1 MRVLGMIMAG
11 GKGERLYPLTKDRSK
26 PSVPFGGKYRIVDFV
41 LSNFV
46 NSGIF
51 SSYVLV
57 QYLSQSL
64 IEYLRTTW
72 RTEGLIPD
80 HFLTCVPP
88 QMRLG
93 EIWYRGTA
101 DSVRQN
107 INLVRDFAPDL
118 VAVFGAD
125 HIYRMDVRQMIDFH
139 LKNKA
144 DVTVA
149 ANTVSIKAAPS
160 FGILDTDDNHRIIQF
175 DENPQNPRHIP
186 GNPKAAFASM
196 GNYIFNTDV
205 LLQVL
210 QKRFCDVPALDF
222 GKHILPKI
230 LTDHRTF
237 AYDFQSQ
244 TLPGAKPHEEP
255 GYWRDVGTIESF
267 WQTNMDLLGP
277 KPKLDLDN
285 PKWPINTT
293 AFRVPPT
300 KYLGG
305 TVIDSMVSNGCIIHP
320 KTKIKNCVLASNV
333 VVHEGADLEGCVI
346 MDNCEIKAGA
356 KLKKVIIDRFNTI
369 PAKQTIG
376 LDQEADAQRYYIDP
390 SGIVVIPRGKNKFL

>member
-72 RTEGLIPD
+72 RTEGIVSD

-118 VAVFGAD
+118 VAIFGAD
-125 HIYRMDVRQMIDFH
+125 HIYRMDIGQMIKFH

-149 ANTVSIKAAPS
+149 ANTVPLKEASA
-160 FGILDTDDNHRIIQF
+160 FGVLGTEKDGRIVQF
-175 DENPQNPRHIP
+175 DEKPAHPHAIP
-186 GNPKAAFASM
+186 GNPKAAYVSM
-196 GNYIFNTDV
+196 GNYIFNTET

-210 QKRFCDVPALDF
+210 QKRFCDIPALDF

-230 LTDHRTF
+230 LKDYRTY
-237 AYDFQSQ
+237 AYNFQGQ
-244 TLPGAKPHEEP
+244 VLPGAKPYEEQ

-267 WQTNMDLLGP
+267 WQTNMDLLGD
-277 KPKLDLDN
+277 KPKLDLNN
-285 PKWPINTT
+285 PKWPISTT
-293 AFRVPPT
+293 LHRVPAT
-300 KYLGG
+300 KFLGG
-305 TVIDSMVSNGCIIHP
+305 SITNSIIGDGCVISP
-320 KTKIKNCVLASNV
+320 KAKIKNCVISDSV
-333 VVHEGADLEGCVI
+333 IIGEGADLEGCVI

-356 KLKKVIIDRFNTI
+356 KLKKVIMDRFNTVA
-369 PAKQTIG
+369 AKQTIG
-376 LDQEADAQRYYIDP
+376 LNMEQDAQKYYIDP
-390 SGIVVIPRGKNKFL
+390 SGIIVLPRGKNKF

>member
-1 MRVLGMIMAG
+1 MKVLGIIMAG

-107 INLVRDFAPDL
+107 INLVKDFQPDL
-118 VAVFGAD
+118 VAIFGAD

-139 LKNKA
+139 LRNKA

-149 ANTVSIKAAPS
+149 ANTVCLQEATA
-160 FGILDTDDNHRIIQF
+160 FGVLGVDDNYRITQF
-175 DENPQNPRHIP
+175 EEKPAKPKCIP
-186 GNPKAAFASM
+186 GKPKSAFASM

-237 AYDFQSQ
+237 AYDFAGQ
-244 TLPGAKPHEEP
+244 TLPGAKPYEEP

-277 KPKLDLDN
+277 KPKLDLTN
-285 PKWPINTT
+285 SKWPINTS
-293 AFRVPPT
+293 AYRVPPT

-305 TVIDSMVSNGCIIHP
+305 TTINSMVSNGCIIHP
-320 KTKIKNCVLASNV
+320 KSKIKNCVIGSNV
-333 VVHEGADLEGCVI
+333 IIHEHCELDGCVI
-346 MDNCEIKAGA
+346 MDSCEIKTGA
-356 KLKKVIIDRFNTI
+356 KLKRVIVDRFNTI
-369 PAKQTIG
+369 LPKQTIG
-376 LDQEADAQRYYIDP
+376 LDLEEDAQKFYIDP
-390 SGIVVIPRGKNKFL
+390 SGIVVIPRGISKF

>member
-72 RTEGLIPD
+72 RTEGIASD

-118 VAVFGAD
+118 VAIFGAD
-125 HIYRMDVRQMIDFH
+125 HIYRMDIRQMIDFH

-149 ANTVSIKAAPS
+149 ANVVPIKEASS
-160 FGILDTDDNHRIIQF
+160 FGVLGTEKDGRIVQF
-175 DENPQNPRHIP
+175 DEKPAKPRAIP
-186 GNPKAAFASM
+186 GNPKEAYVSM
-196 GNYIFNTDV
+196 GNYIFNTET

-210 QKRFCDVPALDF
+210 QKRFCDIPALDF

-230 LTDHRTF
+230 LKDYRTY
-237 AYDFQSQ
+237 AYNFQSQ
-244 TLPGAKPHEEP
+244 VLPGAKSYEEQ

-267 WQTNMDLLGP
+267 WQTNMDLLGN
-277 KPKLDLDN
+277 KPKLDLNN
-285 PKWPINTT
+285 PKWPISTT
-293 AFRVPPT
+293 LNRVPAT
-300 KYLGG
+300 KFFGG
-305 TVIDSMVSNGCIIHP
+305 AITNSIVGGGCIISP
-320 KTKIKNCVLASNV
+320 KAKIKNCVISDSV
-333 VVHEGADLEGCVI
+333 VIGEGAELENCVI

-356 KLKKVIIDRFNTI
+356 KLKKVIMDRFNTVA
-369 PAKQTIG
+369 PKQTIG
-376 LDQEADAQRYYIDP
+376 LNVEQDAQKYYIDP
-390 SGIVVIPRGKNKFL
+390 SGIVVLPRGKNKF

>member
-1 MRVLGMIMAG
+1 MKILGMIMAG

-72 RTEGLIPD
+72 RSEGIVSD

-107 INLVRDFAPDL
+107 INLVKDFAPDL
-118 VAVFGAD
+118 VAIFGAD
-125 HIYRMDVRQMIDFH
+125 HIYRMDVRQMVDFH

-149 ANTVSIKAAPS
+149 ANTVSIEQATA
-160 FGILDTDDNHRIIQF
+160 FGVLGTDETGRIIQF
-175 DENPQNPRHIP
+175 DEKPANPRPIP
-186 GNPKAAFASM
+186 NNPNAAYASM

-230 LTDHRTF
+230 LADHRTF

-244 TLPGAKPHEEP
+244 TLPGAKPYEEQ

-277 KPKLDLDN
+277 KPKLDLNN
-285 PKWPINTT
+285 PAWPINTT
-293 AFRVPPT
+293 LNRVPAS
-300 KYLGG
+300 KFLGG
-305 TVIDSMVSNGCIIHP
+305 TVTNSIVGDGCIIRP
-320 KTKIKNCVLASNV
+320 FGPT
-333 VVHEGADLEGCVI
+333 
-346 MDNCEIKAGA
+346 
-356 KLKKVIIDRFNTI
+356 
-369 PAKQTIG
+369 P
-376 LDQEADAQRYYIDP
+376 
-390 SGIVVIPRGKNKFL
+390 

>member
-1 MRVLGMIMAG
+1 MKILGMIMAG

-72 RTEGLIPD
+72 RSEGIVSD

-107 INLVRDFAPDL
+107 INLVKDFAPDL
-118 VAVFGAD
+118 VAIFGAD
-125 HIYRMDVRQMIDFH
+125 HIYRMDVRQMVDFH

-149 ANTVSIKAAPS
+149 ANTVSIEQATA
-160 FGILDTDDNHRIIQF
+160 FGVLGTDETGRIVQF
-175 DENPQNPRHIP
+175 DEKPANPKPIP
-186 GNPKAAFASM
+186 GNPKAAYASM

-205 LLQVL
+205 LLKVL

-230 LTDHRTF
+230 LTDYRTF

-244 TLPGAKPHEEP
+244 TLPGAKSYEEQ

-277 KPKLDLDN
+277 KPKLDLNN
-285 PKWPINTT
+285 PAWPINTT
-293 AFRVPPT
+293 LNRVPAS
-300 KYLGG
+300 KFLGG
-305 TVIDSMVSNGCIIHP
+305 TVTNSIVGDGCVIHP
-320 KTKIKNCVLASNV
+320 KAKIKNCVISDSV
-333 VVHEGADLEGCVI
+333 TIGEGAELEGCVI

-356 KLKKVIIDRFNTI
+356 KLKKVIMDRFNTI
-369 PAKQTIG
+369 AAKQTIG
-376 LDQEADAQRYYIDP
+376 INQEADSQKYYIDP
-390 SGIVVIPRGKNKFL
+390 SGIVVIPRGKNKF

>member
-1 MRVLGMIMAG
+1 MRILGMIMAG

-51 SSYVLV
+51 SSYILV

-72 RTEGLIPD
+72 RTEGIVSD
-80 HFLTCVPP
+80 HFLTTVPP

-93 EIWYRGTA
+93 EFWYRGTA

-125 HIYRMDVRQMIDFH
+125 HIYRMDIRQMIDYH
-139 LKNKA
+139 IKNNA

-149 ANTVSIKAAPS
+149 ANTVSLEEATA
-160 FGILDTDDNHRIIQF
+160 FGVLGTEADGRIVQF
-175 DENPQNPRHIP
+175 DEKPAHPRPIP
-186 GNPKAAFASM
+186 NNPKCAYASM
-196 GNYIFNTDV
+196 GNYIFNTEV

-230 LTDHRTF
+230 LKDYRTY
-237 AYDFQSQ
+237 AYNFQGQ
-244 TLPGAKPHEEP
+244 KLPGAKPYEEQ

-267 WQTNMDLLGP
+267 WQTNMDLLGA
-277 KPKLDLDN
+277 KPKLDLNN
-285 PKWPINTT
+285 PAWPISTT
-293 AFRVPPT
+293 LHRVPAT
-300 KYLGG
+300 KFLGG
-305 TVIDSMVSNGCIIHP
+305 TITNSLVGDGCVISP
-320 KTKIKNCVLASNV
+320 KAKIKDCVISDSV
-333 VVHEGADLEGCVI
+333 IIEDGVELEGCVI

-356 KLKKVIIDRFNTI
+356 KLKRVIMDRFNTVA
-369 PAKQTIG
+369 PKQTIG
-376 LDQEADAQRYYIDP
+376 LNLESDAQKYYIDP
-390 SGIVVIPRGKNKFL
+390 SGIIVLPRGKNKF

>member
-1 MRVLGMIMAG
+1 MRILGIIMAG

-57 QYLSQSL
+57 QYLYQSL

-72 RTEGLIPD
+72 RTEGIISD
-80 HFLTCVPP
+80 HFLTTVPP

-125 HIYRMDVRQMIDFH
+125 HIYRMDIRQMIDFH

-149 ANTVSIKAAPS
+149 ANTVPLKEASA
-160 FGILDTDDNHRIIQF
+160 FGVLGTEKDGRIIQF
-175 DENPQNPRHIP
+175 DEKPAHPRPIP
-186 GNPKAAFASM
+186 NKPDCAYASM
-196 GNYIFNTDV
+196 GNYIFNTET

-230 LTDHRTF
+230 LTDYRTF
-237 AYDFQSQ
+237 AYNFQSQ
-244 TLPGAKPHEEP
+244 VLPGAKPYEEQ

-277 KPKLDLDN
+277 KPKLDLNN
-285 PKWPINTT
+285 PKWPISTT
-293 AFRVPPT
+293 LHRVPAT
-300 KYLGG
+300 KFLGG
-305 TVIDSMVSNGCIIHP
+305 NITNSMIGDGCVIHP
-320 KTKIKNCVLASNV
+320 KSKIKNCVISDSV
-333 VVHEGADLEGCVI
+333 IIGEGAELEGCVI

-356 KLKKVIIDRFNTI
+356 KLKKVIMDRFNTV
-369 PAKQTIG
+369 ASKQTIG
-376 LDQEADAQRYYIDP
+376 LNLEADAQKYYIDP
-390 SGIVVIPRGKNKFL
+390 SGIIVLPRGKNKY

>member
-1 MRVLGMIMAG
+1 MKILGMIMAG

-72 RTEGLIPD
+72 RSEGIGSD

-107 INLVRDFAPDL
+107 INLVKDFAPDL
-118 VAVFGAD
+118 VAIFGAD
-125 HIYRMDVRQMIDFH
+125 HIYRMDVRQMVDFH

-149 ANTVSIKAAPS
+149 ANTVSIEQATA
-160 FGILDTDDNHRIIQF
+160 FGVLGTDETGRIVQF
-175 DENPQNPRHIP
+175 DEKPANPKPIP
-186 GNPKAAFASM
+186 GNPKAAYASM

-205 LLQVL
+205 LLKVL

-230 LTDHRTF
+230 LTDYRTF

-244 TLPGAKPHEEP
+244 TLPGAKSYEEQ

-277 KPKLDLDN
+277 KPKLDLNN
-285 PKWPINTT
+285 PAWPINTT
-293 AFRVPPT
+293 LNRVPAS
-300 KYLGG
+300 KFLGG
-305 TVIDSMVSNGCIIHP
+305 TLTNSIVGDGCVIHP
-320 KTKIKNCVLASNV
+320 KAKIKNCVISDSV
-333 VVHEGADLEGCVI
+333 TIGEGAELEGCVI

-356 KLKKVIIDRFNTI
+356 KLKKVIMDRFNTI
-369 PAKQTIG
+369 AAKQTIG
-376 LDQEADAQRYYIDP
+376 INQEADSQKYYIDP
-390 SGIVVIPRGKNKFL
+390 SGIVVIPRGKNKF

>member
-1 MRVLGMIMAG
+1 MKILGMIMAG

-72 RTEGLIPD
+72 RSEGIVSD

-107 INLVRDFAPDL
+107 INLVKDFAPDL
-118 VAVFGAD
+118 VAIFGAD
-125 HIYRMDVRQMIDFH
+125 HIYRMDVRQMVDFH

-144 DVTVA
+144 DITVA
-149 ANTVSIKAAPS
+149 ANTVSIEQATA
-160 FGILDTDDNHRIIQF
+160 FGVLGTDETGRIVQF
-175 DENPQNPRHIP
+175 DEKPANPKPIP
-186 GNPKAAFASM
+186 GNPKAAYASM

-205 LLQVL
+205 LLKVL

-230 LTDHRTF
+230 LTDYRTF

-244 TLPGAKPHEEP
+244 TLPGAKSYEEQ

-277 KPKLDLDN
+277 KPKLDLNN
-285 PKWPINTT
+285 PAWPINTT
-293 AFRVPPT
+293 LNRVPAS
-300 KYLGG
+300 KFLGG
-305 TVIDSMVSNGCIIHP
+305 TVTNSIVGDGCVIHP
-320 KTKIKNCVLASNV
+320 KAKIKNCVISDSV
-333 VVHEGADLEGCVI
+333 TIGEGAELEGCVI

-356 KLKKVIIDRFNTI
+356 KLKKVIMDRFNTI
-369 PAKQTIG
+369 AAKQTIG
-376 LDQEADAQRYYIDP
+376 INQEADSQKYYIDP
-390 SGIVVIPRGKNKFL
+390 SGIVVIPRGKNKF

>member
-1 MRVLGMIMAG
+1 MKILGMIMAG

-72 RTEGLIPD
+72 RSEGIVSD

-107 INLVRDFAPDL
+107 INLVKDFAPDL
-118 VAVFGAD
+118 VAIFGAD
-125 HIYRMDVRQMIDFH
+125 HIYRMDVRQMVDFH

-149 ANTVSIKAAPS
+149 ANTVSIEQATA
-160 FGILDTDDNHRIIQF
+160 FGVLGTDETGRIVQF
-175 DENPQNPRHIP
+175 DEKPANPKPIP
-186 GNPKAAFASM
+186 GNPKAAYASM

-205 LLQVL
+205 LLKVL

-230 LTDHRTF
+230 LMDYRTF

-244 TLPGAKPHEEP
+244 TLPGAKSYEEQ

-277 KPKLDLDN
+277 KPKLDLNN
-285 PKWPINTT
+285 PAWPINTT
-293 AFRVPPT
+293 LNRVPAS
-300 KYLGG
+300 KFLGG
-305 TVIDSMVSNGCIIHP
+305 TVTNSIVGDGCVIHP
-320 KTKIKNCVLASNV
+320 KAKIKNCVISDSV
-333 VVHEGADLEGCVI
+333 TIGEGAELEGCVI

-356 KLKKVIIDRFNTI
+356 KLKKVIMDRFNTI
-369 PAKQTIG
+369 AAKQTIG
-376 LDQEADAQRYYIDP
+376 INQEADSQKYYIDP
-390 SGIVVIPRGKNKFL
+390 SGIVVIPRGKNKF

>member
-1 MRVLGMIMAG
+1 MKILGMIMAG

-64 IEYLRTTW
+64 IEYLRTT
-72 RTEGLIPD
+72 RRSEGIVSD

-107 INLVRDFAPDL
+107 INLVKDFAPDL
-118 VAVFGAD
+118 VAIFGAD
-125 HIYRMDVRQMIDFH
+125 HIYRMDVRQMVDFH

-149 ANTVSIKAAPS
+149 ANTVSIEQATA
-160 FGILDTDDNHRIIQF
+160 FGVLGTDETGRIVQF
-175 DENPQNPRHIP
+175 DEKPANPKPIP
-186 GNPKAAFASM
+186 GNPKAAYASM

-205 LLQVL
+205 LLKVL

-230 LTDHRTF
+230 LTDYRTF

-244 TLPGAKPHEEP
+244 TLPGAKSYEEQ

-277 KPKLDLDN
+277 KPKLDLNN
-285 PKWPINTT
+285 PAWPINTT
-293 AFRVPPT
+293 LNRVPAS
-300 KYLGG
+300 KFLGG
-305 TVIDSMVSNGCIIHP
+305 TLTNSIVGDGCVIHP
-320 KTKIKNCVLASNV
+320 KAKIKNCVISDSV
-333 VVHEGADLEGCVI
+333 TIGEGAELEGCVI

-356 KLKKVIIDRFNTI
+356 KLKKVIMDRFNTI
-369 PAKQTIG
+369 AAKQTIG
-376 LDQEADAQRYYIDP
+376 INQEADSQKYYIDP
-390 SGIVVIPRGKNKFL
+390 SGIVVIPRGKNKF

>member
-1 MRVLGMIMAG
+1 MKILGMIMAG

-72 RTEGLIPD
+72 RSEGIVSD

-107 INLVRDFAPDL
+107 INLVKDFAPDL
-118 VAVFGAD
+118 VAIFGAD
-125 HIYRMDVRQMIDFH
+125 HIYRMDVRQMVDFH

-149 ANTVSIKAAPS
+149 ANTVSIEQATA
-160 FGILDTDDNHRIIQF
+160 FGVLGTDDTGRIVQF
-175 DENPQNPRHIP
+175 DEKPANPKPIP
-186 GNPKAAFASM
+186 GNPKAAYASM

-205 LLQVL
+205 LLKVL

-230 LTDHRTF
+230 LTDYRTF

-244 TLPGAKPHEEP
+244 TLPGAKSYEEQ

-277 KPKLDLDN
+277 KPKLDLNN
-285 PKWPINTT
+285 PAWPINTT
-293 AFRVPPT
+293 LNRVPAS
-300 KYLGG
+300 KFLGG
-305 TVIDSMVSNGCIIHP
+305 TVTNSIVGDGCVIHP
-320 KTKIKNCVLASNV
+320 KAKIKNCVISDSV
-333 VVHEGADLEGCVI
+333 TVGEGAELEGCVI

-356 KLKKVIIDRFNTI
+356 KLKKVIMDRFNTI
-369 PAKQTIG
+369 AAKQTIG
-376 LDQEADAQRYYIDP
+376 INQEADSQKYYIDP
-390 SGIVVIPRGKNKFL
+390 SGIVVIPRGKNKF

>member
-1 MRVLGMIMAG
+1 MKILGMIMAG

-64 IEYLRTTW
+64 IEYMRTTW
-72 RTEGLIPD
+72 RTEGIVAD

-107 INLVRDFAPDL
+107 INLVKDFAPDL
-118 VAVFGAD
+118 VAIFGAD
-125 HIYRMDVRQMIDFH
+125 HIYRMDIRQMVDFH

-149 ANTVSIKAAPS
+149 ANTVSIEQATA
-160 FGILDTDDNHRIIQF
+160 FGVLGTDASGRIIQF
-175 DENPQNPRHIP
+175 DEKPANPRAIP
-186 GNPKAAFASM
+186 GNPKAAYASM
-196 GNYIFNTDV
+196 GNYIFNTDT

-237 AYDFQSQ
+237 AYNFQSQ
-244 TLPGAKPHEEP
+244 TLPGAKDYEEQ

-277 KPKLDLDN
+277 TPKLDLNN
-285 PKWPINTT
+285 PAWPINTT
-293 AFRVPPT
+293 LNRVPAS
-300 KYLGG
+300 KFLGG
-305 TVIDSMVSNGCIIHP
+305 TVTNSIVGDGCVIHP
-320 KTKIKNCVLASNV
+320 RAKIKNCVISDSV
-333 VVHEGADLEGCVI
+333 TIGEGAELEGCVI
-346 MDNCEIKAGA
+346 MDNCTIKEGA
-356 KLKKVIIDRFNTI
+356 KLKKVIMDRFNTI
-369 PAKQTIG
+369 AARQTIG
-376 LDQEADAQRYYIDP
+376 HNMEADSQKYYIDP
-390 SGIVVIPRGKNKFL
+390 SGIVVIPRGKNKF

>member
-1 MRVLGMIMAG
+1 MRILGIIMAG

-26 PSVPFGGKYRIVDFV
+26 PSVPFGGNYRIVDFV

-72 RTEGLIPD
+72 RSEGIIPD

-107 INLVRDFAPDL
+107 INLVKDFNPDL
-118 VAVFGAD
+118 VAIFGAD

-149 ANTVSIKAAPS
+149 ANSV
-160 FGILDTDDNHRIIQF
+160 
-175 DENPQNPRHIP
+175 
-186 GNPKAAFASM
+186 
-196 GNYIFNTDV
+196 
-205 LLQVL
+205 
-210 QKRFCDVPALDF
+210 
-222 GKHILPKI
+222 
-230 LTDHRTF
+230 
-237 AYDFQSQ
+237 
-244 TLPGAKPHEEP
+244 
-255 GYWRDVGTIESF
+255 
-267 WQTNMDLLGP
+267 
-277 KPKLDLDN
+277 
-285 PKWPINTT
+285 
-293 AFRVPPT
+293 
-300 KYLGG
+300 
-305 TVIDSMVSNGCIIHP
+305 
-320 KTKIKNCVLASNV
+320 
-333 VVHEGADLEGCVI
+333 
-346 MDNCEIKAGA
+346 
-356 KLKKVIIDRFNTI
+356 
-369 PAKQTIG
+369 
-376 LDQEADAQRYYIDP
+376 
-390 SGIVVIPRGKNKFL
+390 

>member
-1 MRVLGMIMAG
+1 MKILGMIMAG

-72 RTEGLIPD
+72 RSEGIVSD

-107 INLVRDFAPDL
+107 INLVKDFAPDL
-118 VAVFGAD
+118 VAIFGAD
-125 HIYRMDVRQMIDFH
+125 HIYRMDVRQMVDFH

-149 ANTVSIKAAPS
+149 ANTVSIEQATA
-160 FGILDTDDNHRIIQF
+160 FGVLGTDDTGRIVQF
-175 DENPQNPRHIP
+175 DEKPANPKPIP
-186 GNPKAAFASM
+186 GNPKAAYASM

-205 LLQVL
+205 LLKVL

-230 LTDHRTF
+230 LTDYRTF

-244 TLPGAKPHEEP
+244 TLPGAKSYEEQ

-277 KPKLDLDN
+277 KPKLDLNN
-285 PKWPINTT
+285 PAWPINTT
-293 AFRVPPT
+293 LNRVPAS
-300 KYLGG
+300 KFLGG
-305 TVIDSMVSNGCIIHP
+305 TLTNSIVGDGCVIHP
-320 KTKIKNCVLASNV
+320 KAKIKNCVISDSV
-333 VVHEGADLEGCVI
+333 TIGEGAELEGCVI

-356 KLKKVIIDRFNTI
+356 KLKKVIMDRFNTI
-369 PAKQTIG
+369 AAKQTIG
-376 LDQEADAQRYYIDP
+376 INQEADSQKYYIDP
-390 SGIVVIPRGKNKFL
+390 SGIVVIPRGKNKF

>member
-11 GKGERLYPLTKDRSK
+11 GKGERLYPLTKERSK

-72 RTEGLIPD
+72 RTEGLIAD

-88 QMRLG
+88 QMRMG

-118 VAVFGAD
+118 VAIFGAD

-149 ANTVSIKAAPS
+149 ANTVNIKDASS
-160 FGILDTDDNHRIIQF
+160 FGILGTDENNRIIQF
-175 DENPQNPRHIP
+175 DEKPAKPKHIP
-186 GNPKAAFASM
+186 GNPKAAYASM

-230 LTDHRTF
+230 LNDHRTF

-244 TLPGAKPHEEP
+244 VLPGAKPYEEQ

-267 WQTNMDLLGP
+267 WQTHMDLLGP

-285 PKWPINTT
+285 PKWPISTT
-293 AFRVPPT
+293 AFHVPPT
-300 KYLGG
+300 KYMGG
-305 TVIDSMVSNGCIIHP
+305 TIINSMISDGCTIHP
-320 KTKIKNCVLASNV
+320 NAVIKNSVLSSNV
-333 VVHEGADLEGCVI
+333 IVHDGVEIDGCVI

-369 PAKQTIG
+369 PARQTIG

-390 SGIVVIPRGKNKFL
+390 SGIVVLQRGKRKFL

>member
-72 RTEGLIPD
+72 RTEGIASD

-118 VAVFGAD
+118 VAIFGAD
-125 HIYRMDVRQMIDFH
+125 HIYRMDIRQMIQFH
-139 LKNKA
+139 LKSKA

-149 ANTVSIKAAPS
+149 ANTVPLKDASS
-160 FGILDTDDNHRIIQF
+160 FGVLGTDKDDRIIQF
-175 DENPQNPRHIP
+175 DEKPAKPNHIP
-186 GNPKAAFASM
+186 GNPKAAYVSM
-196 GNYIFNTDV
+196 GNYIFNTET

-210 QKRFCDVPALDF
+210 QKRFCDIPALDF

-230 LTDHRTF
+230 LKDYRTY
-237 AYDFQSQ
+237 AYNFQSQ
-244 TLPGAKPHEEP
+244 VLPGAKPYEEQ

-277 KPKLDLDN
+277 KPKLDLNN
-285 PKWPINTT
+285 PKWPISTT
-293 AFRVPPT
+293 LHKVPAT
-300 KYLGG
+300 KFFGG
-305 TVIDSMVSNGCIIHP
+305 AVTNSIIGDGCIIHP
-320 KTKIKNCVLASNV
+320 KAKIKNSVISDSV
-333 VVHEGADLEGCVI
+333 IIGEGAELDGCVI
-346 MDNCEIKAGA
+346 MDNCEIKTGA
-356 KLKKVIIDRFNTI
+356 KLKKVIMDRFNTVA
-369 PAKQTIG
+369 PKQTIG
-376 LDQEADAQRYYIDP
+376 LNLEQDSQKYYIDP
-390 SGIVVIPRGKNKFL
+390 SGIVVLPRGKNKF